1 MMKLMK
7 RLTTL
12 FILVFT
18 LVVPI
23 TAAETDITDI
33 GIAKYYTESVK
44 KETYLRNGVYHITH
58 TGYTSAIEGEVTDMG
73 MGVDEEFV
81 PNKYYAQQV
90 SILDIPATSNAS
102 LIPWAYITDSA
113 WNLETVGKIAK
124 DYESK
129 HPGEKV
135 IAAVNG
141 DFYDISGGKMYPY
154 TPNNIHA
161 ANGDIFKSVHTNSA
175 VGFLND
181 GSTNPLVGN
190 KPIIRNAKPTLAI
203 YDENDVLIKEF
214 MIDQVNEEPNS
225 NETSV
230 LYPRYGV
237 LEHQQPPKSISVDV
251 AGAYIVHNGEYSI
264 PYSGVPGIFGYESD
278 SQDFFGKGIIT
289 DFGDG
294 SLGPNDFAIKTN
306 NTEVEATLKI
316 GSKIRVQYEF
326 TGDFENVDNIIG
338 YNQAILYNGSKVGNI
353 KQRAPRTMVGVK
365 ADGSYILSVVDG
377 RQPDK
382 GMYGA
387 TTAEMAA
394 ILTHY
399 GAVEAYNLDGGGSSA
414 MVVLDEQTDTFKV
427 VNTYSDSKE
436 RPVSNA
442 LLVVVKNPVLEI
454 KPVEITSSSI
464 KLEVDVKIENGFNQD
479 NLYVELNGE
488 KKPVINNEVLF
499 TNLNKQQN
507 YRYEVY
513 YKDNDTYIRLNIYDE
528 IKTAKNQLILES
540 INIYY
545 EGNDLVFYLKI
556 LDSDNVFV
564 SGKVIL
570 DDREVN
576 IINGVAIFRGFKGST
591 FESFKPEIVY
601 NLGTVEGEKTTEIS
615 DYVIYTEVDV
625 LIDFSMNKFNNFY
638 QPND

>member
-1 MMKLMK
+1 MKLMK
-7 RLTTL
+7 KLTTL
-12 FILVFT
+12 FILV
-18 LVVPI
+18 LSLAVPI
-23 TAAETDITDI
+23 RAIETDITDI
-33 GIAKYYTESVK
+33 GIAKYYTESVVQ
-44 KETYLRNGVYHITH
+44 ETNLRNGVNHVTH
-58 TGYTSAIEGEVTDMG
+58 LGYTSAIEGEVTDMG
-73 MGVDEEFV
+73 MGVDEDFV
-81 PNKYYAQQV
+81 PNKYYPQQV
-90 SILDIPATSNAS
+90 SILDIPTTSNAS
-102 LIPWAYITDSA
+102 LIPWAYITNSA

-161 ANGDIFKSVHTNSA
+161 AHGDIFKSVYTNSA
-175 VGFLND
+175 VGLLND

-190 KPIIRNAKPTLAI
+190 KPIIRNSNPTLAI
-203 YDENDVLIKEF
+203 YDKNNVLMKEF
-214 MIDQVNEEPNS
+214 MIDKVNEEPNS
-225 NETSV
+225 NETAV
-230 LYPRYGV
+230 LYPKYGV
-237 LEHQQPPKSISVDV
+237 EQHQQPPKSISIDV
-251 AGAYIVHNGEYSI
+251 VSAYIVENGEYSI

-278 SQDFFGKGIIT
+278 NQDFFGKGIIT
-289 DFGDG
+289 KFGDG
-294 SLGPNDFAIKTN
+294 ALGPNDFAIKTN
-306 NTEVEATLKI
+306 NTEVEEYLMI

-365 ADGSYILSVVDG
+365 ADGSYVLGVVDG
-377 RQPDK
+377 RQPNK

-399 GAVEAYNLDGGGSSA
+399 GVVEAYNLDGGGSSA
-414 MVVLDEQTDTFKV
+414 MVVLDEKTDTFKV

-442 LLVVVKNPVLEI
+442 LLVVVKNPVLDI
-454 KPVEITSSSI
+454 KPKEITSTSI
-464 KLEVDVKIENGFNQD
+464 KLEVEVMIENGFNKD
-479 NLYVELNGE
+479 NLYVEINGE
-488 KKPVINNEVLF
+488 KKPIINNEVLF

-513 YKDNDTYIRLNIYDE
+513 YKDNDEYIRLSIYDE
-528 IKTAKNQLILES
+528 IKTAKNPLIVES

-556 LDSDNVFV
+556 LDSDNVLV
-564 SGKVIL
+564 SGKIIL
-570 DDREVN
+570 DDIEVN
-576 IINGVAIFRGFKGST
+576 MTKGVAIFRGFKGSY
-591 FESFKPEIVY
+591 FESFKPEMVY
-601 NLGTVEGEKTTEIS
+601 DLDTVEGIKTTEIN
-615 DYVIYTEVDV
+615 DYALYTEADV

-638 QPND
+638 HTND